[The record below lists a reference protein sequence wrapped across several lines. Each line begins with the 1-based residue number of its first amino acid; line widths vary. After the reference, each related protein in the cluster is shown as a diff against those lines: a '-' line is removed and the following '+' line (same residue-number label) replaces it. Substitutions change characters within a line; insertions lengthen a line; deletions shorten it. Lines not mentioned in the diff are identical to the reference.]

1 MRLIVFDTETTGLL
15 VKDGHRVVEIGAVE
29 LIDGK
34 LTGRTFHKYINPER
48 SIPEE
53 ATKIHGI
60 TDEQVAKAPK
70 FKDVVE
76 EFTDFIQGATLIAH
90 NASFDESM
98 LNMELGHANKG
109 DLWAYVPKIIDS
121 LKLAK
126 ELNPEF
132 KTKSKNADGVEIK
145 GGFSLDRLC
154 ERWGVSLEGREFHG
168 ALLDSEL
175 LANVYLRMIEGREDI
190 ELDSDVEQI
199 NWVRPEIK
207 RFDASQFNLKS
218 VLVEEQDEV
227 NHLNQLEKLG
237 FTQSKSLKM

>member
-29 LIDGK
+29 IINGK
-34 LTGRTFHKYINPER
+34 LTGKTFHKYINPER
-48 SIPEE
+48 HIPEE

-60 TDEQVAKAPK
+60 TNEHVAKAPK
-70 FKDVVE
+70 FKDIVD
-76 EFTDFIQGATLIAH
+76 EFIDFIQGATMIAH
-90 NASFDESM
+90 NASFDEAM

-109 DLWAYVPKIIDS
+109 DLWAHVPKIIDS

-132 KTKSKNADGVEIK
+132 KTKSKNAEGIEIK

-154 ERWGVSLEGREFHG
+154 ERWGVSLESREFHG

-175 LANVYLRMIEGREDI
+175 LAEVYLRMIDGREDI

-199 NWVRPEIK
+199 NWVRPEIV
-207 RFDASQFNLKS
+207 RFDASLFKLKA
-218 VLVEEQDEV
+218 VTTDANDEI
-227 NHLNQLEKLG
+227 NHANQLEKLG
-237 FTQSKSLKM
+237 FTQVKSLKM